1 MTVTAL
7 LFVSQQTDKDEDS
20 EEVKVQKVK
29 VQEMG
34 CVQTDFGAKDAYQK
48 VVRFTALGSKVVTG
62 GMDGVVRVW
71 KVSNV
76 RCIGHCFNDWLF
88 FAASF
93 LLMSK

>member
-7 LFVSQQTDKDEDS
+7 LFVSQQTDKDS
-20 EEVKVQKVK
+20 EVKVQKVK

-71 KVSNV
+71 KVSNL
-76 RCIGHCFNDWLF
+76 RCLGHCFSDLLL